1 MVVVESKVIK
11 DESSINSA
19 VAEINMRWKRLGR
32 NFGKNKK
39 NTLKGIRVGGKAQG
53 LRSG

>member
-32 NFGKNKK
+32 NFGKTKK
-39 NTLKGIRVGGKAQG
+39 KHIEGD
-53 LRSG
+53 RSDDG